1 MILQFLQPNCINF
14 LEKYISQ
21 EKNCK
26 LLSSFS
32 HICSN
37 EWFLYFFKAH
47 FWKELLSF
55 TTFTKNWTL
64 FVMWLLVSFFC
75 HFDERWQRRILPLMR
90 ISLTTFFCFRFFVL
104 KYKSWLQQDLQQK
117 WIRKAFFGLFQV
129 IVFYLILSAKLS
141 FFTQDSTL
149 DKNCIKCKWNCFL

>member
-1 MILQFLQPNCINF
+1 M
-14 LEKYISQ
+14 
-21 EKNCK
+21 
-26 LLSSFS
+26 
-32 HICSN
+32 
-37 EWFLYFFKAH
+37 WFLYFFKAH

-55 TTFTKNWTL
+55 ITFTQKMYSFCNVASRL
-64 FVMWLLVSFFC
+64 FFF
-75 HFDERWQRRILPLMR
+75 LPFWWKMTKEDSSSNENFIDNL
-90 ISLTTFFCFRFFVL
+90 FFFVL
-104 KYKSWLQQDLQQK
+104 GFFVWKYKSWLQQDLQQK